1 MRRPQS
7 RAGLWLGRGAGRSP
21 SPWKPEEGVSPR
33 SCPIPAH
40 FWGCVM
46 PWRAAAGRW
55 RGSVVWL
62 QPDPAVASEPQQV
75 LQRREGPP
83 AGSPCRFSASSATCA
98 LLGTHQGCCL
108 SACPCGRSLQPFV
121 RSERCGAS
129 GTGAG
134 LAGRHRVL
142 LPLFCWFLCFC
153 DAWVKAVASALLLP
167 AARSARHRLAPA
179 PRCGR
184 VLLCSAA
191 ARSAAARELRI
202 VLGRARKKRWKTSVY
217 NTSRFLGT
225 ARPPLPLP
233 KAFVKL

>member
-1 MRRPQS
+1 MASCSRKVERVSGVASARPRRGL
-7 RAGLWLGRGAGRSP
+7 RAPAG
-21 SPWKPEEGVSPR
+21 
-33 SCPIPAH
+33 
-40 FWGCVM
+40 
-46 PWRAAAGRW
+46 AAASGW
-55 RGSVVWL
+55 AVCWL
-62 QPDPAVASEPQQV
+62 S
-75 LQRREGPP
+75 LQI
-83 AGSPCRFSASSATCA
+83 FS
-98 LLGTHQGCCL
+98 LLGKVCSLRHPPGCCL

-134 LAGRHRVL
+134 LAGRHCAL

-153 DAWVKAVASALLLP
+153 GARVKAVASALLLP

-179 PRCGR
+179 PRRGR

-191 ARSAAARELRI
+191 ARSAADQELRI
-202 VLGRARKKRWKTSVY
+202 VLGRARKKCWKTSVY
-217 NTSRFLGT
+217 NTGHFLGT